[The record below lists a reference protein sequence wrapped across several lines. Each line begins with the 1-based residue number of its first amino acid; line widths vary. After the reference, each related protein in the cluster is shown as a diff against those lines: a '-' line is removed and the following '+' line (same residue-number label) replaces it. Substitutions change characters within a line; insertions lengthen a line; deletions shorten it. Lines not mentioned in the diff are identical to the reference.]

1 MQMTFTAAD
10 EAFREELRNFI
21 ERECDPGSRERVGKG
36 LGLGKEDYVDWHRK
50 LATKGWSCPHWPVE
64 HGGCDWTPV
73 RHYIFEEETG
83 EACCPPPVPFGP
95 EMVAPV
101 VWTFGTREQ
110 QQQHLPPILAG
121 DLWWAQGYSEPN
133 SGSDLASLKTAARL
147 DGDHYIV
154 NGTKT
159 WTTMAHYADW
169 IFLLVRTSS
178 EGKKQEG
185 ITFLLVDMTSPG
197 ITIHPIITMEGGH
210 EVNQVVFDDVHVPA
224 ANRIGEENRGWTY
237 AKFLLGYERFNMAG
251 VPQAKRQMKRL
262 RHIAGDQGID
272 SDPGFRA
279 RMADAEIQIM
289 ALESTMLRL
298 LSSVAA
304 GKDPGSEASY
314 IKIRGTEIDQLMTE
328 LAMEAAGPYV
338 LPYAPRALEE
348 GWNEEPLGPEYAAP
362 VAPDYF
368 NTRKVTI
375 YGGSNEIQKNI
386 IAKHVLG
393 L

>member
-10 EAFREELRNFI
+10 EAFRDELRDFI
-21 ERECDPGSRERVGKG
+21 ERECDPGSRERMEKG
-36 LGLGKEDYVDWHRK
+36 LGIGKEDYVDWHRK

-64 HGGCDWTPV
+64 HGGCDWSPV
-73 RHYIFEEETG
+73 RHYIFEAETG

-101 VWTFGTREQ
+101 VWTFGTPEQ
-110 QQQHLPPILAG
+110 QRQHLPPILAG

-147 DGDHYIV
+147 DGDHYVV
-154 NGTKT
+154 NGIKT

-197 ITIHPIITMEGGH
+197 ITIYPIITMEGGH
-210 EVNQVVFDDVHVPA
+210 EVNQVVFDDVRVPV

-251 VPQAKRQMKRL
+251 IPQAKRQMKRL

-289 ALESTMLRL
+289 TLESTMLRL

-304 GKDPGSEASY
+304 GKDPGNEASY

-338 LPYAPRALEE
+338 LPFAPRALED
-348 GWNEEPLGPEYAAP
+348 GWNEEPLGPDYAAP

>member
-10 EAFREELRNFI
+10 EAFRHELRDFI
-21 ERECDPGSRERVGKG
+21 EQECDPGSRERMEKG
-36 LGLGKEDYVDWHRK
+36 LGIGKEDYVDWHRK

-73 RHYIFEEETG
+73 RHYIFEAETG

-147 DGDHYIV
+147 DGDHYVV

-159 WTTMAHYADW
+159 WTTMAHFADW

-210 EVNQVVFDDVHVPA
+210 EVNQVVFDDVRVPA

-251 VPQAKRQMKRL
+251 IPQAKRQMKRL
-262 RHIAGDQGID
+262 RHIAGDQGVD

-304 GKDPGSEASY
+304 GKDPGNEASY

-338 LPYAPRALEE
+338 VPYAPRALEE
-348 GWNEEPLGPEYAAP
+348 GWNEEPLGPDYAAP

>member
-1 MQMTFTAAD
+1 MQMTLSASD
-10 EAFREELRNFI
+10 EAFRDELRDFI
-21 ERECDPGSRERVGKG
+21 ERECDPGSRERVEKG
-36 LGLGKEDYVDWHRK
+36 LDIGKEDYVDWHRK

-64 HGGCDWTPV
+64 HGGCDWSPV
-73 RHYIFEEETG
+73 RHYIFEAQTG

-101 VWTFGTREQ
+101 VWTFGTPKQ

-133 SGSDLASLKTAARL
+133 AGSDLASLKTAACL
-147 DGDHYIV
+147 DGDHYVV

-159 WTTMAHYADW
+159 WTTMAHFADW
-169 IFLLVRTSS
+169 IFLLVRTSN
-178 EGKKQEG
+178 EGKKQQG

-210 EVNQVVFDDVHVPA
+210 EVNQVVFDDVRVPV
-224 ANRIGEENRGWTY
+224 ANRIGEENHGWTY

-251 VPQAKRQMKRL
+251 IPQAKRQMKRL
-262 RHIAGDQGID
+262 RHIAEDQGID
-272 SDPGFRA
+272 SDPGFRV

-289 ALESTMLRL
+289 ALESTMLKL

-304 GKDPGSEASY
+304 GKDPGNEASY

-328 LAMEAAGPYV
+328 LAMEAAGPYI

-348 GWNEEPLGPEYAAP
+348 GWNEEPLGPDYAAP

>member
-10 EAFREELRNFI
+10 EAFREELRDFI
-21 ERECDPGSRERVGKG
+21 ERDCDRGSRERVEKG
-36 LGLGKEDYVDWHRK
+36 LGLRKEDYVDWHRK

-73 RHYIFEEETG
+73 RHYIFEAETG

-133 SGSDLASLKTAARL
+133 SGSDLASLRTAARL
-147 DGDHYIV
+147 DGDHYVV

-185 ITFLLVDMTSPG
+185 NHIPPCRHDVSRDHGSSD
-197 ITIHPIITMEGGH
+197 HHHGGR
-210 EVNQVVFDDVHVPA
+210 P
-224 ANRIGEENRGWTY
+224 RGE
-237 AKFLLGYERFNMAG
+237 
-251 VPQAKRQMKRL
+251 P
-262 RHIAGDQGID
+262 
-272 SDPGFRA
+272 SGFR
-279 RMADAEIQIM
+279 
-289 ALESTMLRL
+289 
-298 LSSVAA
+298 
-304 GKDPGSEASY
+304 
-314 IKIRGTEIDQLMTE
+314 
-328 LAMEAAGPYV
+328 
-338 LPYAPRALEE
+338 
-348 GWNEEPLGPEYAAP
+348 
-362 VAPDYF
+362 
-368 NTRKVTI
+368 
-375 YGGSNEIQKNI
+375 
-386 IAKHVLG
+386 
-393 L
+393 